1 MEEAD
6 LGISCLWNLRQPRSP
21 GSALARP
28 PLHELSRKATGAGV
42 LPAQRRPRSTRL
54 RGALVTPDSSA
65 GPSAVPGQAARGL
78 RCRVG
83 GWPQEGPGA
92 SAAFVP
98 RALCSAP
105 ARLPEPAQQKQ
116 RRSGRPG
123 CRLLP
128 ETRSGSCPWATGRGW
143 GGRASVCPAMPLS
156 VSVSTGKM
164 LRAHTAW
171 LQQASRT
178 DCWPVTC
185 VHTDGCDGPQEPAA
199 CPPCPLLS
207 AEAVPAWL
215 LGGTG
220 VRRAPLFLAQGGLA
234 RPALGKRLGSAV

>member
-1 MEEAD
+1 MEEVD

-28 PLHELSRKATGAGV
+28 PHMSF
-42 LPAQRRPRSTRL
+42 PARRREQGSCRH
-54 RGALVTPDSSA
+54 
-65 GPSAVPGQAARGL
+65 SAVRGPRGCGERWSRPTAPPGHRLCRARPHGASAA
-78 RCRVG
+78 G
-83 GWPQEGPGA
+83 GWPWEGPGA

-98 RALCSAP
+98 RALHSAP

-116 RRSGRPG
+116 RRSGCLG

-128 ETRSGSCPWATGRGW
+128 ETRSGSCPWATGRGR
-143 GGRASVCPAMPLS
+143 GGRASVCPAMPLP

-178 DCWPVTC
+178 DCRPVTC
-185 VHTDGCDGPQEPAA
+185 VHTDGCDGPREPAA

-234 RPALGKRLGSAV
+234 CPALGKRLGSAV